1 MVVVRRKKDK
11 TKQNVLINLRCRRGD
26 LDVDIAIPG
35 VDIAILGVV
44 DLRGQGLGEGLQG
57 GVGGAVLGV
66 DIAVPAV
73 IAIRAERT

>member
-1 MVVVRRKKDK
+1 MKEAPVEGRDRGRRKVVVVRRRKDK

-44 DLRGQGLGEGLQG
+44 DLRRQG
-57 GVGGAVLGV
+57 
-66 DIAVPAV
+66 
-73 IAIRAERT
+73 

>member
-1 MVVVRRKKDK
+1 MKKAPVEGRDRGRREMVVVRRKKDK

-44 DLRGQGLGEGLQG
+44 DLRGQG
-57 GVGGAVLGV
+57 
-66 DIAVPAV
+66 
-73 IAIRAERT
+73 

>member
-1 MVVVRRKKDK
+1 MVVVRREKDK

-44 DLRGQGLGEGLQG
+44 DLRRQG
-57 GVGGAVLGV
+57 
-66 DIAVPAV
+66 
-73 IAIRAERT
+73 

>member
-26 LDVDIAIPG
+26 LDVDLAIPD

-44 DLRGQGLGEGLQG
+44 DLRGQG
-57 GVGGAVLGV
+57 
-66 DIAVPAV
+66 
-73 IAIRAERT
+73 